1 MTEPSTLHY
10 HMPCPVLDSHFHATI
25 MANKGMDIHS
35 SLKKSYALGLNG
47 GLEVA
52 IDENRFHDRLKL
64 SIRFPWLRLSA
75 GIHPS
80 ACVRDGKWTDRL
92 ALIEEQARHPAVVA
106 IGETG
111 LDFFRDYAPA
121 QQQEEV
127 FRNHLELASRLNK
140 PVIVHN
146 READARILDII
157 RESSCRQGIMHC
169 FSSDWETAKTA
180 LSFGFFI
187 SFAGNLTYKKTDAIR
202 HAASLVPLDRLLIET
217 DAPFL
222 SPQRVRGKLNHPG
235 HIGYTL
241 ECLAEIRN
249 TTMAQLGEALVENGR
264 FLGLTGNLAS

>member
-1 MTEPSTLHY
+1 MPEPDTLHY
-10 HMPCPVLDSHFHATI
+10 HLSCPALDSHFHAII
-25 MANKGMDIHS
+25 MTNRGMDIHA
-35 SLKKSYALGLNG
+35 SLGKAYELGLNG

-52 IDENRFHDRLKL
+52 IDENRFHERLKL
-64 SIRFPWLRLSA
+64 STRFPWLKLSA

-80 ACVRDGKWTDRL
+80 ACAREGKWADRL
-92 ALIEEQARHPAVVA
+92 ALIEEQARHPAVA
-106 IGETG
+106 ALGETG

-121 QQQEEV
+121 QQQERV
-127 FRNHLELASRLNK
+127 FRDHLELASRLNK

-146 READARILDII
+146 RDADARILDII
-157 RESSCRQGIMHC
+157 RESPCRKGIMHC

-180 LSFGFFI
+180 LDLGFFI

-202 HAASLVPLDRLLIET
+202 HAASLAPLDRLLIET

-222 SPQRVRGKLNHPG
+222 SPQCVRGKLNHPG

-249 TTMAQLGEALVENGR
+249 TAIDQLGEALVENGR
-264 FLGLTGNLAS
+264 SLGLMGDAAS